1 MGWERKF
8 SSCYPCRSLE
18 PDSDSDST
26 SVRVVVA
33 VAGVLLGLLA
43 WLRSTSGNCSRA
55 AG

>member
-26 SVRVVVA
+26 PVRVVVA